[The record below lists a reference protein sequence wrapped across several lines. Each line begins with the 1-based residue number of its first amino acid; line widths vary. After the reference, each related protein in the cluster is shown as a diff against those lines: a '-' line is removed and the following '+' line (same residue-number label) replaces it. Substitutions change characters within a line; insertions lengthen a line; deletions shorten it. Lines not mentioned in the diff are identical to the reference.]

1 VAREP
6 AGLTRVDA
14 HLHVWDLARRSQ
26 PWTADLPLL
35 QRSFSLAD
43 VREEQ
48 EDAAIGRVV
57 LVQCLDDVAETREL
71 LGLAALDERVA
82 GVVGWL
88 DLDAARFPQD
98 LAELR
103 AGPGGDRL
111 VGLRH
116 QLQVEPDKSWLDRTA
131 VRSALRHLGDAT
143 LTFDLVVS
151 SEQLEQVDRVV
162 AAVPGLRFVLD
173 HCGNPAL
180 RDGDL
185 QEWRAHLAA
194 VAAHPN
200 VAVKLSALATHGV
213 WGATTAA
220 DLAPVVDH
228 LLACFGP
235 GRTMFGSDWPVCLLG
250 AGYREVVSLTEQV
263 IRGLTVAERDAV
275 WSDTSEVWYG
285 LTHAG

>member
-1 VAREP
+1 MPLEAARP
-6 AGLTRVDA
+6 TRVDA
-14 HLHVWDLARRSQ
+14 HLHVWDLARRPQ
-26 PWTADLPLL
+26 PWTANLPVL
-35 QRSFSLAD
+35 QRSYSLAD
-43 VREEQ
+43 VRKEQ
-48 EDAAIGRVV
+48 EDAEVARVV
-57 LVQCLDDVAETREL
+57 LVQCVDDVEETREL
-71 LGLAALDERVA
+71 LGLAAVDERVA

-88 DLDAARFPQD
+88 DLDAPRFPQD

-103 AGPGGDRL
+103 AGPGGERL

-131 VRSALRHLGDAT
+131 VRSSLRHLGEAT
-143 LTFDLVVS
+143 LTFDLVVA
-151 SEQLEQVDRVV
+151 SEQLEQVARVV

-173 HCGNPAL
+173 HCGNPPL
-180 RDGDL
+180 RDGEL
-185 QEWRAHLAA
+185 QEWCAHVAA

-200 VAVKLSALATHGV
+200 VAVKLSAIATHGA

-228 LLACFGP
+228 LLADFGP

-250 AGYREVVSLTEQV
+250 AGYRHVVTLTEQV
-263 IRGLTVAERDAV
+263 IRGLTDADRDAV
-275 WSDTSEVWYG
+275 WSGTAEVWYG